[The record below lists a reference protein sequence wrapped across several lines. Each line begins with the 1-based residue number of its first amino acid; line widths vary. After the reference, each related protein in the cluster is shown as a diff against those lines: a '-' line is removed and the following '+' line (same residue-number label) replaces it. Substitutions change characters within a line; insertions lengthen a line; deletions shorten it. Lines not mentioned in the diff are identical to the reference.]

1 MEWTFRVVAPN
12 LYQIGNISLQNLN
25 IFLVYLLRNK
35 RTLSEGENMMKKRR
49 TWIILIVV
57 LFLAAGGG
65 YAAYTRYFAAAEEP
79 QEPTLQTAQVRQG
92 DIVLSTTGTGN
103 LKPETEAEL
112 AFETSGVVAE
122 VLVEVGDRVQAGDV
136 LARLDDTDAR
146 LAVAEAEVQVKQAE
160 IDLALKRI
168 KVEAGLAQ
176 ANLESALADYGEA
189 VALAVH
195 RDDQLTSARVNLADA
210 VDALEEA
217 QEDYDEAWDVAR
229 DWELYIDRLSDALE
243 NEREATESALQDAQ
257 YNLEVAQADYNLAVV
272 QIDESAV
279 QNTYFN
285 VVDAQVALA
294 SDESE
299 LEQLEL
305 ALAKAQLNLEAAQND
320 LQDTI
325 LVAPMDG
332 TVVDVAL
339 EVGESV
345 GLDPVI
351 TLADLETPLMRF
363 WVEEEDFGYVAVGNP
378 VNIVFDGLPDNT
390 FTGEITRVDPELVIV
405 DGTPAIQCWASV
417 DLSANPGS
425 LLSGMEAEVE
435 IIAGE
440 ARGVLLVPLQALR
453 EIAPGQYA
461 VFVVKPDGELELR
474 PVEVGLKDFANAE
487 IISGLEPG
495 ETISIGIAERT
506 ETSGGPSAS
515 EPIPAGPGMGPGGP

>member
-1 MEWTFRVVAPN
+1 
-12 LYQIGNISLQNLN
+12 
-25 IFLVYLLRNK
+25 
-35 RTLSEGENMMKKRR
+35 MKKRR
-49 TWIILIVV
+49 TWIILIIV

-65 YAAYTRYFAAAEEP
+65 YVAYARYFAAAEEP
-79 QEPTLQTAQVRQG
+79 REPTLQTAQVREG
-92 DIVLSTTGTGN
+92 DIVLATTGTGN
-103 LKPETEAEL
+103 LKPETEAKL
-112 AFETSGVVAE
+112 AFEISGVVAE
-122 VLVEVGDRVQAGDV
+122 VLVEVGDQVQAGDV
-136 LARLDDTDAR
+136 LARLDDTNAR
-146 LAVAEAEVQVKQAE
+146 LAVAEAEISVKQAE

-168 KVEAGLAQ
+168 QVEAGLAQ
-176 ANLESALADYGEA
+176 ANLESAQADYEEA
-189 VALAVH
+189 AALAAH
-195 RDDQLTSARVNLADA
+195 RSDQLTSARVNLAEA

-229 DWELYIDRLSDALE
+229 DWELYIDRRSDALE
-243 NEREATESALQDAQ
+243 NEREATESALENAQ
-257 YNLEVAQADYNLAVV
+257 YDLEVAQADYNLAVV

-279 QNTYFN
+279 QNAKFK
-285 VVDAQVALA
+285 VIDAQVTLA
-294 SDESE
+294 SESSE

-305 ALAKAQLNLEAAQND
+305 ALDKAQLNLEAAQRD
-320 LQDTI
+320 LEETTLI
-325 LVAPMDG
+325 APLDG
-332 TVVDVAL
+332 TIMDVAV

-351 TLADLETPLMRF
+351 TLADLETPLVRF

-378 VNIVFDGLPDNT
+378 VNIVFDGLPDDT
-390 FTGEITRVDPELVIV
+390 FTGAITRVDPELVIV
-405 DGTPAIQCWASV
+405 DGTPAIQAWASV

-435 IIAGE
+435 VIAGE

-453 EIAPGQYA
+453 ELSPDQYA

-495 ETISIGIAERT
+495 ETVSIGIAEST
-506 ETSGGPSAS
+506 ETPGEASAS